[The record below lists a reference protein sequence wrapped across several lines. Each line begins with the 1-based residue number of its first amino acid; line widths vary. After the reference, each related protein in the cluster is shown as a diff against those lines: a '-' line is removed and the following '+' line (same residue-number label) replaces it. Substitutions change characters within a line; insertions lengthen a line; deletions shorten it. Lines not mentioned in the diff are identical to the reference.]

1 MKYHKGTKFTARMKV
16 TIQIKDSNYLLA
28 RAKLARQ
35 EEDAKSNRAV
45 VVAADKARDATT
57 YIGSQLSDSQQVKL
71 ATVAIEKVFNKLN
84 YKENES
90 K

>member
-1 MKYHKGTKFTARMKV
+1 MKV
-16 TIQIKDSNYLLA
+16 TIQIKDSNYILA
-28 RAKLARQ
+28 RAKLVRQ

-45 VVAADKARDATT
+45 VVASEKARDATT
-57 YIGSQLSDSQQVKL
+57 YIGNQLSDSQQVRL
-71 ATVAIEKVFNKLN
+71 AMIAIKKVFNELN

>member
-1 MKYHKGTKFTARMKV
+1 MKV
-16 TIQIKDSNYLLA
+16 TINIKDRNFLFA

-35 EEDAKSNRAV
+35 EEDAKSKRAV
-45 VVAADKARDATT
+45 VVAADKAKDATT
-57 YIGSQLSDSQQVKL
+57 YIGSQLSDSQQVRL
-71 ATVAIEKVFNKLN
+71 ATVAIEKVFNELN

>member
-1 MKYHKGTKFTARMKV
+1 MKV
-16 TIQIKDSNYLLA
+16 TIYIKDSNYLLA
-28 RAKLARQ
+28 RAKLVRR
-35 EEDAKSNRAV
+35 EEDEKSKRAV
-45 VVAADKARDATT
+45 EVAAEKARDATT

-84 YKENES
+84 NNENES